1 MIRNLFGGSSKCR
14 TIDKVDI
21 FGDGSGVA
29 LYRLDGNANDTGGNY
44 HGTETA
50 ITYGGGTYS
59 RGAINNTGNIDFG
72 TGSKALLPAT
82 TSYSIS
88 MWVKRNDAVRVYL
101 PNRINAYS
109 SYGDNFYW
117 ESDNKLYAC
126 FATGVTTQ
134 VVAVSTN
141 TYTSS
146 TKFAHIVFS
155 VNRTTQ
161 QLKVYFNG
169 AEIAFGA
176 LTVPTSSYDNSLNT
190 RIFARHDASSSPTGQ
205 MDQLR
210 FFNRAITETEVATL
224 YAECAPTSIVD
235 NANPF
240 EDNSLRAMYQF
251 NGNAND
257 LTGLYNGTASSM
269 VYTSGKFGQCADFT
283 TSAPSCSLPN
293 SIFSGLTSVS
303 FSAWI
308 YMTNVISN
316 STPISSNAVSGNYF
330 ITPIRTYNGYVFG
343 DFGLA
348 GTSAVSTP
356 QASLPITANTW
367 THVYFVFNSDRTVQM
382 SVNGSDLTA
391 KSTASPYLL
400 SSVVSPIYLFN
411 NGGFDFSTGKIDQLR
426 IFNRALTPMEIAS
439 LYTETTP
446 LEEPMQSLV
455 DPFKDGSGKALYRL
469 DGNALDESG
478 RYNGTATSVTY
489 GNGQFGRAAVFGG
502 SGYIATGTVFG
513 LTNGGVASI
522 SLWFKAP
529 STLALSELFSNYAAS
544 SVTGIRCL
552 VGADGTLN
560 TSTYQSNGNAKDLI
574 TDLGTIVANNTYHIV
589 GVWLANGNMQLYVN
603 GVSVG
608 TASSTGTVTQ
618 SNLGSNSYFIGKYT
632 DGGSTTGSLEQIRI
646 FNRVLTQ
653 AEITKLYTGE
663 NNVV

>member
-283 TSAPSCSLPN
+283 TSAPSCSFPN

-308 YMTNVISN
+308 YMTNVISD

-330 ITPIRTYNGYVFG
+330 ITPIRIYNGYAFG
-343 DFGLA
+343 QFGLG
-348 GTSAVSTP
+348 GTSAVLTP
-356 QASLPITANTW
+356 QTSLPITANTW
-367 THVYFVFNSDRTVQM
+367 THVYFVFNSDRTLQM
-382 SVNGSDLTA
+382 SVNGSALTE
-391 KSTASPYLL
+391 KSTASSYLL
-400 SSVVSPIYLFN
+400 SSVVSPIYLFH
-411 NGGFDFSTGKIDQLR
+411 NGGYDYSTGKIDQLR
-426 IFNRALTPMEIAS
+426 IFNRALTPMEVAS

-446 LEEPMQSLV
+446 LEEPLAALV

-469 DGNALDESG
+469 EGNALDESG
-478 RYNGTATSVTY
+478 NYNGTATSVTY
-489 GNGQFGRAAVFGG
+489 ENGVSGRCGVFNGSSSYISSAATLGVSSF
-502 SGYIATGTVFG
+502 SYSLWVNPSTISTTAKHMIDFVTNRCA
-513 LTNGGVASI
+513 LTNGNGTTSAVSYYDGSYKAFAYTLTASVNTHLVLVV
-522 SLWFKAP
+522 SGTSA
-529 STLALSELFSNYAAS
+529 TLYA
-544 SVTGIRCL
+544 
-552 VGADGTLN
+552 
-560 TSTYQSNGNAKDLI
+560 
-574 TDLGTIVANNTYHIV
+574 
-589 GVWLANGNMQLYVN
+589 N
-603 GVSVG
+603 GVSQG
-608 TASSTGTVTQ
+608 TITVT
-618 SNLGSNSYFIGKYT
+618 SLSPSGGVRLGSNSTNNGAWFAGNQDQVRFFSRALT
-632 DGGSTTGSLEQIRI
+632 ADE
-646 FNRVLTQ
+646 VL
-653 AEITKLYTGE
+653 KLY
-663 NNVV
+663 NNLA